1 MVVLT
6 YTISLALSFATAF
19 TGARYRPG
27 SWYQSLRKP
36 PGLPPPW
43 VFPVVWTLLYILMAL
58 AAAMVWLAPAAP
70 IRNAALILYALQ
82 LVANA
87 AWSWIFFGRRRM
99 LLAWLD
105 LSLLFALVLIATIL
119 FFQIESVAGMLM
131 LPYLLWL
138 CVAFYLN
145 GTVWWLNRAVSL
157 R

>member
-1 MVVLT
+1 MVILT
-6 YTISLALSFATAF
+6 YVISLALSFATAF
-19 TGARYRPG
+19 TGARFRPG
-27 SWYQSLRKP
+27 LWYQSLRKP

-58 AAAMVWLAPAAP
+58 AAAMIWLSPAAP
-70 IRNAALILYALQ
+70 IRSAALLLYALQ

-99 LLAWLD
+99 LMAWLD
-105 LSLLFALVLIATIL
+105 LSLLFALVLIDTIL
-119 FFQIESVAGMLM
+119 FFQIDHLAGILL

-145 GTVWWLNRAVSL
+145 GTVWWLNRTVPI